1 MAENTED
8 KKPRIRRELGVL
20 QVGNTSICDY
30 FDYRLFPDNND
41 LAFPYCVQTYDKM
54 AEDATLAAALNAV
67 QTIILRVPRYVE
79 PYDMTDEG
87 IERAKFVDECLGV
100 TKDTNDMTHSFDDF
114 LRGASTANKYGFSL
128 HEKVYRLRQERYGS
142 KFDDGKVGI
151 KRLPIRP
158 QNTIESFEYDDQGRE
173 LTGVYQKQSASRTKA
188 LKKLTTNNLN
198 SGKVFI
204 PKKRLLH
211 FKADSNNGKAEGVS
225 PLSYVYSTWLD
236 YCRYK
241 DLEGIASSKNLNG
254 LPVLRIPSEYMQ
266 SQAEEAYTNM
276 YKALMAQMSK
286 IAQGVQ
292 TSIIIPSDR
301 EDDTG
306 QGGRLFEFELLSA
319 SSSNITAITAI
330 IERLKKEMLLCLFAN
345 ELGQNLN
352 NSETSMLNIL
362 VEVRI
367 KEIFNVLNND
377 LIPEL
382 FEMNGWDKTK
392 TPKLRYG
399 KLREIPFADFAKAIQ
414 QARATKSI
422 PITANNINYI
432 SEVFGLPDRVDEDM
446 DLDDL
451 LEILGT
457 ETTDDSRAGDGYA
470 SESGVGT
477 ADEVPEEDTTANNLS
492 NK

>member
-1 MAENTED
+1 MAENTEE
-8 KKPRIRRELGVL
+8 KKPRIPRELGL
-20 QVGNTSICDY
+20 QVDTSSFYDY
-30 FDYRLFPDNND
+30 FDYRLFPEAND
-41 LAFPYCVQTYDKM
+41 LSFPYCVQTYDRM

-79 PYDMTDEG
+79 SYDMTDEH
-87 IERAKFVDECLGV
+87 IERAKFVDDCLGV

-114 LRGASTANKYGFSL
+114 LRGASTANKYGFSM
-128 HEKVYRLRQERYGS
+128 HEKVFRVRQPRYGS
-142 KFDDGKVGI
+142 KHDDGKVGI

-173 LTGVYQKQSASRTKA
+173 LVGIYQKQSASRTKA
-188 LKKLTTNNLN
+188 LKNLKSTKYNN
-198 SGKVFI
+198 GKVFI
-204 PKKRLLH
+204 PKNRLLH

-254 LPVLRIPSEYMQ
+254 LPVMRIPSEYMQ
-266 SQAEEAYTNM
+266 ANAEDSYVNM

-319 SSSNITAITAI
+319 SSSNITAITSI

-345 ELGQNLN
+345 ELGQSLDNTK
-352 NSETSMLNIL
+352 TSLLSML

-367 KEIFNVLNND
+367 KEIFNVLNNN

-399 KLREIPFADFAKAIQ
+399 KLREVPFEQFAKAIQ

-422 PITANNINYI
+422 PVTPANINYI
-432 SEVFGLPDRVDEDM
+432 SEELGLPDRVAEDM
-446 DLDDL
+446 DLEEL
-451 LEILGT
+451 LKVLGT
-457 ETTDDSRAGDGYA
+457 ETKDDSRSGDGYS

-477 ADEVPEEDTTANNLS
+477 ADEVPEEDTSASNLS